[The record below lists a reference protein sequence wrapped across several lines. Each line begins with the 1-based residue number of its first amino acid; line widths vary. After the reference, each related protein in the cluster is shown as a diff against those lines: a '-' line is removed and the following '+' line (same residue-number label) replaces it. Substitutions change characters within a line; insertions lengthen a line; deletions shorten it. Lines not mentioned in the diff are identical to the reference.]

1 MPFDFNEFLTLAVE
15 LALRNDEA
23 SKRSSISRAYY
34 TVYHLAF
41 PKAETTVGPY
51 RRRRDATRLQ
61 RHRDLSTH
69 AWCWQQYIDTNDVD
83 CTQVGVN
90 GDRMKKR
97 RHTAD
102 YQSQDYA
109 NLDAEVQR
117 QIEDARQFQAD
128 IAALGG
134 LLPRPQ

>member
-1 MPFDFNEFLTLAVE
+1 
-15 LALRNDEA
+15 
-23 SKRSSISRAYY
+23 
-34 TVYHLAF
+34 
-41 PKAETTVGPY
+41 
-51 RRRRDATRLQ
+51 
-61 RHRDLSTH
+61 
-69 AWCWQQYIDTNDVD
+69 
-83 CTQVGVN
+83 VN

>member
-1 MPFDFNEFLTLAVE
+1 MPFDFNEFLTLAEE
-15 LALRNDEA
+15 LAGKGDDA

-34 TVYHLAF
+34 TAYHLAF
-41 PKAETTVGPY
+41 PRAETNVGPH
-51 RRRRDATRLQ
+51 RRRKDPNRLQ
-61 RHRDLSTH
+61 QHKDLSTH
-69 AWCWQQYIDTNDVD
+69 AWCWQQYIDTNDAN
-83 CTQVGVN
+83 CQQVGLD

-102 YQSQDYA
+102 YDRNDIA

-128 IAALGG
+128 IAAIDPQY
-134 LLPRPQ
+134 PRP